1 MLYRIVAPH
10 FVCGVVIENGKITTA
25 APIVKYMLGWTRQ
38 RLQTYAAGKGWTVE
52 YIA

>member
-10 FVCGVVIENGKITTA
+10 FVCGVIVEHDRITTA
-25 APIVKYMLGWTRQ
+25 APIVKYMINWTVQ

-52 YIA
+52 YIT